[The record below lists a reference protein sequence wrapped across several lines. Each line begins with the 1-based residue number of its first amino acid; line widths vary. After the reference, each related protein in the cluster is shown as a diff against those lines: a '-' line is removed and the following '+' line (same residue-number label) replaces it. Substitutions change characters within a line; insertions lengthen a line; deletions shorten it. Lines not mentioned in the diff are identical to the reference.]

1 MDGHA
6 EDRSPDFCAG
16 RGCEKKLILFT
27 AVESEGQRIVTR
39 GGLEREGVDGQRG
52 FVEDRGES
60 GFFANMGEVGG
71 EAVADVDD
79 GVGERAQ
86 TPSLGEARLGVKM
99 RMVIPVSQTAGGVVG
114 EGAELSRIARKG
126 EEFGGGSAKGAGDVK
141 EIA

>member
-39 GGLEREGVDGQRG
+39 RGLEREGVDGQRG

-60 GFFANMGEVGG
+60 GFFADMGEVGG

-86 TPSLGEARLGVKM
+86 TPSLGEARLRVEVGVDLA
-99 RMVIPVSQTAGGVVG
+99 AGRVAGK
-114 EGAELSRIARKG
+114 GAEFLRIAREG